1 MNQVEVKSRQLQ
13 AVSMILTLLTFAVA
27 AKLTGYNGA
36 AYLAAALEA
45 VTAVWIVVGGNLG
58 DSLGRLLRVR
68 NSRGQHKNAD
78 RLRRN
83 AMIFQMAFGLAGSL
97 LLLAGAGWITE
108 SVFRLRYSTFVLMVL
123 SPVIFLRSVSA
134 VLLGYFQGEGTQLP
148 TAVSG
153 ILRQV
158 FILGFSL
165 LFGRLLGNYGE
176 KVSRLLVQENFTSMY
191 GGVGVGIAVSV
202 SELFVVIFLY
212 LIYRGSRRDREKY
225 QQEGMRV
232 AAVSF
237 ADSIRL
243 LWSGRGLHWLTEFLL
258 FLPIP
263 LGFVFFQKRGQG
275 DAAVSEYGIYA
286 AMYWVLC
293 GVCASL
299 VIMLLLPVSAR
310 TAACLRKDEQRFART
325 AFQSGIHLGLVH
337 ALFASVFLTVMAP
350 QLAGLFSPGM
360 PDLYGSA
367 ACDDFL
373 HRTSS
378 DYDRRKTSGSGS
390 CGNIGCGVCDRRD
403 GAFKHGKDG
412 DPFAGLCGDRGA
424 GDSSDPAGGFLFP
437 AASDTARLAAADLKA
452 GGSGGRGRTSLRA
465 DRKTVYA
472 PSGKRSHASCGA
484 FRGRGPVL
492 DRSASH
498 PGFSGTGAGYHSR
511 RKADPLSWTAASRL
525 LMYVLMYKKRKIG

>member
-83 AMIFQMAFGLAGSL
+83 AMIFQMVFGFAGSL

-123 SPVIFLRSVSA
+123 SPVIFLRSVST

-225 QQEGMRV
+225 PQEGMRV

-243 LWSGRGLHWLTEFLL
+243 LWSGRGLNWLTEFLL

-263 LGFVFFQKRGQG
+263 LGFVFSQKRGQG

-325 AFQSGIHLGLVH
+325 AFQSGIHLGLVN

-350 QLAGLFSPGM
+350 QLAGLFSPDM
-360 PDLYGSA
+360 PDPARRLLQGGSFTVVLLVMIFYIGRLLIMTGGKLLVLGA
-367 ACDDFL
+367 VGI
-373 HRTSS
+373 S
-378 DYDRRKTSGSGS
+378 DVVYVIAVTVLLNTEKTGILSLVYAGIAGQA
-390 CGNIGCGVCDRRD
+390 ILLILL
-403 GAFKHGKDG
+403 GAFCFRQLRIQPDWLQLILKPAGAAAG
-412 DPFAGLCGDRGA
+412 AGLLCA
-424 GDSSDPAGGFLFP
+424 LIAKLFTP
-437 AASDTARLAAADLKA
+437 HLGNGVTLLAALFV
-452 GGSGGRGRTSLRA
+452 GGALYWIVLLLIRDFREQELDIIPGGKLIRSL
-465 DRKTVYA
+465 
-472 PSGKRSHASCGA
+472 GQ
-484 FRGRGPVL
+484 
-492 DRSASH
+492 
-498 PGFSGTGAGYHSR
+498 
-511 RKADPLSWTAASRL
+511 L
-525 LMYVLMYKKRKIG
+525 LHVC